1 MNIFSAVV
9 RNQTGCSRERKGGG
23 GTLSYNECGWREI
36 KRGESLSSRRWV
48 HSQSQGILSYLQ
60 LMSFTNSNQ

>member
-36 KRGESLSSRRWV
+36 KRGESKQQEMG
-48 HSQSQGILSYLQ
+48 SQSESGH
-60 LMSFTNSNQ
+60 SFLFTVNVFHK